1 MLQGQHSQI
10 YHIHESNESC
20 NIQLTHLNDSR
31 WHLYATPYWQTNPMS
46 SHFLSILDLRFA
58 FAAFLVAASASFL
71 NRAII
76 PGGGPRFMGSLVF
89 TVLHQ
94 QLPPF

>member
-1 MLQGQHSQI
+1 
-10 YHIHESNESC
+10 
-20 NIQLTHLNDSR
+20 
-31 WHLYATPYWQTNPMS
+31 MS
-46 SHFLSILDLRFA
+46 SHFLAILDLRFA

-89 TVLHQ
+89 TVLQSTATSFLGGLANQ
-94 QLPPF
+94 QVGSQIPSIDRTN